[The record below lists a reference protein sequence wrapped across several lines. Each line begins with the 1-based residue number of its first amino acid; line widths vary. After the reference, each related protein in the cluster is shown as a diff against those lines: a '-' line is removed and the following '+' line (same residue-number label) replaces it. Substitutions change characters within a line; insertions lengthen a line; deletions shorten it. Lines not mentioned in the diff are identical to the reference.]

1 MKTISRIAYS
11 NDKKNKTRSI
21 LIMMSICLTTML
33 LVIISTVGN
42 GVIHLQKSQAAGS
55 YGSNYGLFIA
65 ADGTQLKE
73 VERRAEIS
81 DIGIMC
87 TEGILKGNENGGFV
101 SADETVRK
109 MLAADGT
116 QLKEVE
122 RRAEISD
129 IGIMCTEG
137 ILKGNENGGFVSADE
152 TVRKMLPYNQEY
164 VLKEGTYPEKAQ
176 EIAAGRAFFDAVGY
190 HDVKVGDTVTLE
202 YRSGMQSEYAPVE
215 FTVSGILYDRDEY
228 TIEASY
234 VVFGSQ
240 DFYNERVAEG
250 DRQYNIYF
258 TLSDS
263 ANVSM
268 NNVAPVI
275 KEMASYV
282 VFGSQ
287 DFYNER
293 VAEGDRQYNIYFTL
307 SDSANVSMN
316 NVAPVIKEIADSC
329 GIDQKNVIINDLYLQ
344 WVLQPSYEMIVVCGT
359 LILGIVLFSVVV
371 IYNIFQV
378 GIAQKVQEYGKIKAL
393 GATRKQ
399 MKQLIFREG
408 ILLAVPSIPLGL
420 LFGFL
425 IAKVSFNWLVEQGNL
440 VSSGIKN
447 HQVPLFSLT
456 IMLICI
462 FVSFLT
468 VVLAL
473 RKPMKIVSRISPIE
487 ATRYLDGSKTQ
498 KQGRRKGRKDVT
510 VFSMAMANVTGNP
523 KRTIATIS
531 PIEATRYLDGSKTQ
545 KQGRRKGRKD
555 VTVFSMAMANVTG
568 NPKRTIATILT
579 MGLSCVL
586 FVIIS
591 NYVGNIDTEQDVT
604 VFSMAMAN
612 VTGNPKRTIATI
624 LTMGLSCVLFVIISN
639 YVGNIDTEHEARIA
653 INHGQFE
660 LQLDYSQN
668 YDEAYS
674 ENNLDTILQN
684 NPLNDSLIKEIK
696 SIPGVTDV
704 LTREIV
710 SADLN
715 GTKFPVAIVNQ
726 EDFEMMRGDGDIGS
740 MDYAQAVKNGDV
752 FFGWS
757 MWMEAD
763 GYSAGAP
770 ITFNFDNGSGTY
782 TYHGKI
788 AGSFVS
794 ADTYLVIPEEVYRSV
809 NPKGTSYGYLWVD
822 CAKKDVASVEQSLND
837 LLSDTSH
844 IKLNTY
850 HAELQTAEYASR
862 MMKLGC
868 YLFMAIVGLIGFMN
882 LANTMIINIT
892 TKKQEYGV
900 LQAVGMTNKQ
910 LNLSLQIQGLIF
922 TVGTICVA
930 LAAGLPLGYAL
941 FSYAKHNGI
950 FGMNV
955 YHVPL
960 IPILVMILLVG
971 ILQIVLSCVLSSN
984 LKKETLVERIRYQ
997 G

>member
-1 MKTISRIAYS
+1 M
-11 NDKKNKTRSI
+11 
-21 LIMMSICLTTML
+21 
-33 LVIISTVGN
+33 
-42 GVIHLQKSQAAGS
+42 
-55 YGSNYGLFIA
+55 
-65 ADGTQLKE
+65 
-73 VERRAEIS
+73 
-81 DIGIMC
+81 
-87 TEGILKGNENGGFV
+87 
-101 SADETVRK
+101 
-109 MLAADGT
+109 
-116 QLKEVE
+116 
-122 RRAEISD
+122 
-129 IGIMCTEG
+129 
-137 ILKGNENGGFVSADE
+137 
-152 TVRKMLPYNQEY
+152 
-164 VLKEGTYPEKAQ
+164 
-176 EIAAGRAFFDAVGY
+176 
-190 HDVKVGDTVTLE
+190 
-202 YRSGMQSEYAPVE
+202 
-215 FTVSGILYDRDEY
+215 
-228 TIEASY
+228 
-234 VVFGSQ
+234 
-240 DFYNERVAEG
+240 
-250 DRQYNIYF
+250 
-258 TLSDS
+258 
-263 ANVSM
+263 
-268 NNVAPVI
+268 
-275 KEMASYV
+275 
-282 VFGSQ
+282 
-287 DFYNER
+287 
-293 VAEGDRQYNIYFTL
+293 
-307 SDSANVSMN
+307 
-316 NVAPVIKEIADSC
+316 
-329 GIDQKNVIINDLYLQ
+329 
-344 WVLQPSYEMIVVCGT
+344 
-359 LILGIVLFSVVV
+359 
-371 IYNIFQV
+371 
-378 GIAQKVQEYGKIKAL
+378 

-473 RKPMKIVSRISPIE
+473 RKPMKIVSRISSIE

-498 KQGRRKGRKDVT
+498 KQGRRKGRK
-510 VFSMAMANVTGNP
+510 
-523 KRTIATIS
+523 
-531 PIEATRYLDGSKTQ
+531 
-545 KQGRRKGRKD
+545 
-555 VTVFSMAMANVTG
+555 
-568 NPKRTIATILT
+568 
-579 MGLSCVL
+579 
-586 FVIIS
+586 
-591 NYVGNIDTEQDVT
+591 DVT

-684 NPLNDSLIKEIK
+684 NPLNDSMIEEIK

-704 LTREIV
+704 MTREIV
-710 SADLN
+710 SVNLN
-715 GTKFPVAIVNQ
+715 GTRFPADIVSKN
-726 EDFEMMRGDGDIGS
+726 DFDFMRQDGDIGS
-740 MDYAQAVKNGDV
+740 MDYDQAVKNGEI

-757 MWMEAD
+757 AWMEQD
-763 GYSAGAP
+763 GYAP
-770 ITFNFDNGSGTY
+770 GESIVFDFENGSETY
-782 TYHGKI
+782 TYQGKI

-794 ADTYLVIPEEVYRSV
+794 ADTYLVIPEGVYRSM
-809 NPKGTSYGYLWVD
+809 NPRGTAYGYLWVD
-822 CAKKDVASVEQSLND
+822 CDKKDVASVEQSLNT
-837 LLSDTSH
+837 LISNTSH
-844 IKLNTY
+844 IKMDTY
-850 HAELQTAEYASR
+850 HAQLQSAEYASR

-882 LANTMIINIT
+882 LANTMIINII

>member
-11 NDKKNKTRSI
+11 NDKRNRTRSI
-21 LIMMSICLTTML
+21 LIMMAICLTTML

-42 GVIHLQKSQAAGS
+42 GVIRLQKSQAASS

-65 ADGTQLKE
+65 ADGSQLKE
-73 VERRAEIS
+73 VNRRAEI
-81 DIGIMC
+81 DATGTMC
-87 TEGILKGNENGGFV
+87 TEGIIKGNEKGGFV
-101 SADETVRK
+101 CMDET
-109 MLAADGT
+109 A
-116 QLKEVE
+116 
-122 RRAEISD
+122 
-129 IGIMCTEG
+129 
-137 ILKGNENGGFVSADE
+137 
-152 TVRKMLPYNQEY
+152 RKMLPYNKEY
-164 VLKEGTYPEKAQ
+164 ELKEGKYPEKMQ
-176 EIAAGRAFFDAVGY
+176 EIAAGKAFFRAMGY
-190 HDVKVGDTVTLE
+190 DDVKIGDTVTLD
-202 YRSGMQSEYAPVE
+202 YRAGMQSEYKSEE
-215 FTVSGILYDRDEY
+215 FVISGILYDRDEY

-234 VVFGSQ
+234 VAFGSQ
-240 DFYNERVAEG
+240 EFYDEHVAEN

-258 TLSDS
+258 TLNDS

-268 NNVAPVI
+268 NVSMNDIDSVI
-275 KEMASYV
+275 KQIAATCGIEEKNVIVNDLYLQWVLQPSYETIAVCGVLILAIVLFSV
-282 VFGSQ
+282 VVI
-287 DFYNER
+287 YNIFQVGIANKIQEYGKIKALGATKKQMKQLIFR
-293 VAEGDRQYNIYFTL
+293 EGMFLTISSIPVGLLLGFLIAKCGFNWLVKQGNLVSTGTQYNIYFTL

-523 KRTIATIS
+523 KRTIATI
-531 PIEATRYLDGSKTQ
+531 
-545 KQGRRKGRKD
+545 
-555 VTVFSMAMANVTG
+555 F
-568 NPKRTIATILT
+568 
-579 MGLSCVL
+579 
-586 FVIIS
+586 
-591 NYVGNIDTEQDVT
+591 
-604 VFSMAMAN
+604 
-612 VTGNPKRTIATI
+612 
-624 LTMGLSCVLFVIISN
+624 TMGLSCVLFVIISN

-910 LNLSLQIQGLIF
+910 LNLCLQIQGLIF

>member
-11 NDKKNKTRSI
+11 NDKRNRTRSI
-21 LIMMSICLTTML
+21 LIMMAICLTTML

-42 GVIHLQKSQAAGS
+42 GVIHLQKSQAASS
-55 YGSNYGLFIA
+55 YGSNYGLFI
-65 ADGTQLKE
+65 
-73 VERRAEIS
+73 
-81 DIGIMC
+81 
-87 TEGILKGNENGGFV
+87 
-101 SADETVRK
+101 
-109 MLAADGT
+109 AADGT

-228 TIEASY
+228 TIE
-234 VVFGSQ
+234 
-240 DFYNERVAEG
+240 
-250 DRQYNIYF
+250 
-258 TLSDS
+258 
-263 ANVSM
+263 
-268 NNVAPVI
+268 
-275 KEMASYV
+275 ASYV

-447 HQVPLFSLT
+447 HQVPLFSLPV
-456 IMLICI
+456 MLLCI

-468 VVLAL
+468 VALAL

-487 ATRYLDGSKTQ
+487 ATRYLENAETHKKGK
-498 KQGRRKGRKDVT
+498 RNGRKNVT

-523 KRTIATIS
+523 KRTI
-531 PIEATRYLDGSKTQ
+531 G
-545 KQGRRKGRKD
+545 
-555 VTVFSMAMANVTG
+555 
-568 NPKRTIATILT
+568 TILT
-579 MGLSCVL
+579 MG
-586 FVIIS
+586 F
-591 NYVGNIDTEQDVT
+591 
-604 VFSMAMAN
+604 
-612 VTGNPKRTIATI
+612 
-624 LTMGLSCVLFVIISN
+624 SCVLFVIISN
-639 YVGNIDTEHEARIA
+639 YVGNIDTEHEARLSV
-653 INHGQFE
+653 NHGQFE
-660 LQLDYSQN
+660 LQLDYSAE
-668 YDEAYS
+668 YDERYP
-674 ENNLDTILQN
+674 ENNLDTILTDD
-684 NPLNDSLIKEIK
+684 PLNDSLIEEIK

-704 LTREIV
+704 MTREIV
-710 SADLN
+710 SVNLN
-715 GTKFPVAIVNQ
+715 GTRFPADIVSKK
-726 EDFEMMRGDGDIGS
+726 DFDFMRQDGDIGS
-740 MDYAQAVKNGDV
+740 MDYDQAVKNGDI

-757 MWMEAD
+757 TWMEQD
-763 GYSAGAP
+763 GYAP
-770 ITFNFDNGSGTY
+770 GESIAFDFENGSGTY
-782 TYHGKI
+782 TYQGKI

-794 ADTYLVIPEEVYRSV
+794 ADTYLVIPEGVYRSM
-809 NPKGTSYGYLWVD
+809 NPRGTAYGYLWVD
-822 CAKKDVASVEQSLND
+822 CDKKDVASVEQSLNT
-837 LLSDTSH
+837 LISNTSH
-844 IKLNTY
+844 IKMDTY
-850 HAELQTAEYASR
+850 HAQLQSAEFTAR

-868 YLFMAIVGLIGFMN
+868 YLFMAVVGLIGFMN
-882 LANTMIINIT
+882 MANTMIMNIT

-910 LNLSLQIQGLIF
+910 LNLCLQLQGMMF

-930 LAAGLPLGYAL
+930 LIIGLPLGYAL

-950 FGMNV
+950 FGMNI
-955 YHVPL
+955 YHVP
-960 IPILVMILLVG
+960 IVPIFIMIFLVG
-971 ILQIVLSCVLSSN
+971 LLQIVLSCVLSSN

>member
-11 NDKKNKTRSI
+11 NDKRNRTRSI

-109 MLAADGT
+109 ML
-116 QLKEVE
+116 
-122 RRAEISD
+122 
-129 IGIMCTEG
+129 
-137 ILKGNENGGFVSADE
+137 
-152 TVRKMLPYNQEY
+152 PYNQEY

-176 EIAAGRAFFDAVGY
+176 EIAAGRTFFDAEGY

-275 KEMASYV
+275 KE
-282 VFGSQ
+282 
-287 DFYNER
+287 
-293 VAEGDRQYNIYFTL
+293 
-307 SDSANVSMN
+307 
-316 NVAPVIKEIADSC
+316 IADSC

-344 WVLQPSYEMIVVCGT
+344 WVLQPSYEMIVACGT

-378 GIAQKVQEYGKIKAL
+378 GIVQKVQEYGKIKAL

-523 KRTIATIS
+523 KRTIATI
-531 PIEATRYLDGSKTQ
+531 
-545 KQGRRKGRKD
+545 
-555 VTVFSMAMANVTG
+555 F
-568 NPKRTIATILT
+568 T
-579 MGLSCVL
+579 MG
-586 FVIIS
+586 F
-591 NYVGNIDTEQDVT
+591 
-604 VFSMAMAN
+604 
-612 VTGNPKRTIATI
+612 
-624 LTMGLSCVLFVIISN
+624 SCVLFVIISN
-639 YVGNIDTEHEARIA
+639 YVGNIDTEHEARLSV
-653 INHGQFE
+653 NHGQFE
-660 LQLDYSQN
+660 LQLDYSAE
-668 YDEAYS
+668 YDERYP
-674 ENNLDTILQN
+674 ENNLDTILTDD
-684 NPLNDSLIKEIK
+684 PLNDSLIEEIK

-704 LTREIV
+704 MTREIV
-710 SADLN
+710 SVNLN
-715 GTKFPVAIVNQ
+715 GTRFPATIVSKKDFDFMCQ
-726 EDFEMMRGDGDIGS
+726 EGDIGA
-740 MDYAQAVKNGDV
+740 MDYDQAVKNGDI

-757 MWMEAD
+757 TWMEQD
-763 GYSAGAP
+763 GYAP
-770 ITFNFDNGSGTY
+770 GESIAFDFENGSGTY
-782 TYHGKI
+782 TYQGKI

-794 ADTYLVIPEEVYRSV
+794 ADTYLVIPEGVYRSM
-809 NPKGTSYGYLWVD
+809 NPRGTAYGYLWVD
-822 CAKKDVASVEQSLND
+822 CDKKDVASVEQSLNT
-837 LLSDTSH
+837 LISNTSH
-844 IKLNTY
+844 IKMDTY
-850 HAELQTAEYASR
+850 HAQLQSAEFASS

-882 LANTMIINIT
+882 MANTMIMNIT
-892 TKKQEYGV
+892 TKKQEYGI

-910 LNLSLQIQGLIF
+910 LNLCLQLQGLMF

-930 LAAGLPLGYAL
+930 LIIGLPLGYAL

-950 FGMNV
+950 FGMNI
-955 YHVPL
+955 YHVP
-960 IPILVMILLVG
+960 IVPIFIMIFLVG
-971 ILQIVLSCVLSSN
+971 LLQIVLSCVLSSN
-984 LKKETLVERIRYQ
+984 LKKETLVERIRYK
-997 G
+997 

>member
-11 NDKKNKTRSI
+11 NDKRNRTRSI

-109 MLAADGT
+109 ML
-116 QLKEVE
+116 
-122 RRAEISD
+122 
-129 IGIMCTEG
+129 
-137 ILKGNENGGFVSADE
+137 
-152 TVRKMLPYNQEY
+152 PYNQEY

-176 EIAAGRAFFDAVGY
+176 EIAAGRTFFDAEGY

-275 KEMASYV
+275 KE
-282 VFGSQ
+282 
-287 DFYNER
+287 
-293 VAEGDRQYNIYFTL
+293 
-307 SDSANVSMN
+307 
-316 NVAPVIKEIADSC
+316 IADSC

-344 WVLQPSYEMIVVCGT
+344 WVLQPSYEMIVACGT

-523 KRTIATIS
+523 KRTIATI
-531 PIEATRYLDGSKTQ
+531 
-545 KQGRRKGRKD
+545 
-555 VTVFSMAMANVTG
+555 F
-568 NPKRTIATILT
+568 T
-579 MGLSCVL
+579 MG
-586 FVIIS
+586 F
-591 NYVGNIDTEQDVT
+591 
-604 VFSMAMAN
+604 
-612 VTGNPKRTIATI
+612 
-624 LTMGLSCVLFVIISN
+624 SCVLFVIISN
-639 YVGNIDTEHEARIA
+639 YVGNIDTEHEARLSV
-653 INHGQFE
+653 NHGQFE
-660 LQLDYSQN
+660 LQLDYSAE
-668 YDEAYS
+668 YDERYP
-674 ENNLDTILQN
+674 ENNLDTILTD
-684 NPLNDSLIKEIK
+684 NPLNDSLIEEIK

-704 LTREIV
+704 MTREIV
-710 SADLN
+710 SVNLN
-715 GTKFPVAIVNQ
+715 GTRFPATIVSKKDFDFMCQ
-726 EDFEMMRGDGDIGS
+726 EGDIGA
-740 MDYAQAVKNGDV
+740 MDYDQAVKNGDI

-757 MWMEAD
+757 TWMEQD
-763 GYSAGAP
+763 GYAP
-770 ITFNFDNGSGTY
+770 GESIAFDFENGSGTY
-782 TYHGKI
+782 TYQGKI

-794 ADTYLVIPEEVYRSV
+794 ADTYLVIPEGVYRSM
-809 NPKGTSYGYLWVD
+809 NPRGTAYGYLWVD
-822 CAKKDVASVEQSLND
+822 CDKKDVASVEQSLNT
-837 LLSDTSH
+837 LISNTSH
-844 IKLNTY
+844 IKMDTY
-850 HAELQTAEYASR
+850 HAQLQSAEFASS

-882 LANTMIINIT
+882 MANTMIMNIT
-892 TKKQEYGV
+892 TKKQEYGI

-910 LNLSLQIQGLIF
+910 LNLCLQLQGLMF

-930 LAAGLPLGYAL
+930 LIIGLPLGYAL

-950 FGMNV
+950 FGMNI
-955 YHVPL
+955 YHVP
-960 IPILVMILLVG
+960 IVPIFIMIFLVG
-971 ILQIVLSCVLSSN
+971 LLQIVLSCVLSSN

>member
-11 NDKKNKTRSI
+11 NDKRNRTRSI
-21 LIMMSICLTTML
+21 LIMMAICLTTML

-55 YGSNYGLFIA
+55 YGSNYGLFVS
-65 ADGTQLKE
+65 ADGSQLKE
-73 VERRAEIS
+73 VNRRAEI
-81 DIGIMC
+81 DATGTMC
-87 TEGILKGNENGGFV
+87 TEGIIKGNEKGGFV
-101 SADETVRK
+101 CMDET
-109 MLAADGT
+109 A
-116 QLKEVE
+116 
-122 RRAEISD
+122 
-129 IGIMCTEG
+129 
-137 ILKGNENGGFVSADE
+137 
-152 TVRKMLPYNQEY
+152 RKMLPYNKEY
-164 VLKEGTYPEKAQ
+164 ELKEGKYPEKMQ
-176 EIAAGRAFFDAVGY
+176 EIAAGRAFFRAMGY
-190 HDVKVGDTVTLE
+190 GDVKIGDTVTLD
-202 YRSGMQSEYAPVE
+202 YRAGMQSEYKPEE
-215 FTVSGILYDRDEY
+215 FVVSGILYDRDEY

-258 TLSDS
+258 T
-263 ANVSM
+263 V
-268 NNVAPVI
+268 
-275 KEMASYV
+275 
-282 VFGSQ
+282 
-287 DFYNER
+287 
-293 VAEGDRQYNIYFTL
+293 

-329 GIDQKNVIINDLYLQ
+329 DIDQKNVIINDLYLQ

-425 IAKVSFNWLVEQGNL
+425 IAKVSFNWLVEQGNQ

-487 ATRYLDGSKTQ
+487 ATRYFDGSKTQ
-498 KQGRRKGRKDVT
+498 KQGRRKGRK
-510 VFSMAMANVTGNP
+510 
-523 KRTIATIS
+523 
-531 PIEATRYLDGSKTQ
+531 
-545 KQGRRKGRKD
+545 
-555 VTVFSMAMANVTG
+555 
-568 NPKRTIATILT
+568 
-579 MGLSCVL
+579 
-586 FVIIS
+586 
-591 NYVGNIDTEQDVT
+591 DVT

-668 YDEAYS
+668 YDEAYP
-674 ENNLDTILQN
+674 ENNLDTILTD
-684 NPLNDSLIKEIK
+684 NPLNDSMIEEIK

-704 LTREIV
+704 MTREIV
-710 SADLN
+710 SVNLN
-715 GTKFPVAIVNQ
+715 GTRFPADIVSKN
-726 EDFEMMRGDGDIGS
+726 DFDFMRQDGDIGS
-740 MDYAQAVKNGDV
+740 MDYDQAVKNGEI

-757 MWMEAD
+757 AWMEQD
-763 GYSAGAP
+763 GYAP
-770 ITFNFDNGSGTY
+770 GESIVFDFENGSETY
-782 TYHGKI
+782 TYQGKI

-794 ADTYLVIPEEVYRSV
+794 ADTYLVIPEGVYRSM
-809 NPKGTSYGYLWVD
+809 NPRGTAYGYLWVD
-822 CAKKDVASVEQSLND
+822 CDKKDVASVEQSLNT
-837 LLSDTSH
+837 LISNTSH
-844 IKLNTY
+844 IKMDTY
-850 HAELQTAEYASR
+850 YAQLQSAEYASR

-922 TVGTICVA
+922 TIGTICVA

>member
-1 MKTISRIAYS
+1 
-11 NDKKNKTRSI
+11 
-21 LIMMSICLTTML
+21 MMAICLTTML

-42 GVIHLQKSQAAGS
+42 GVIRLQKSQAASS

-101 SADETVRK
+101 CMDKTA
-109 MLAADGT
+109 
-116 QLKEVE
+116 
-122 RRAEISD
+122 
-129 IGIMCTEG
+129 
-137 ILKGNENGGFVSADE
+137 
-152 TVRKMLPYNQEY
+152 RKMLPYNKEY
-164 VLKEGTYPEKAQ
+164 ELKEGKYPEKMQ
-176 EIAAGRAFFDAVGY
+176 EIAAGRAFFRAMGY
-190 HDVKVGDTVTLE
+190 GDVKIGDTVTLD
-202 YRSGMQSEYAPVE
+202 YRAGMQSEYKPEE
-215 FTVSGILYDRDEY
+215 FVVSGILYDRDEY
-228 TIEASY
+228 TIE
-234 VVFGSQ
+234 
-240 DFYNERVAEG
+240 
-250 DRQYNIYF
+250 
-258 TLSDS
+258 
-263 ANVSM
+263 
-268 NNVAPVI
+268 
-275 KEMASYV
+275 ASYV

-344 WVLQPSYEMIVVCGT
+344 WVLQPSYEMIMVCGT

-498 KQGRRKGRKDVT
+498 KQGRRKGRKDV
-510 VFSMAMANVTGNP
+510 A
-523 KRTIATIS
+523 
-531 PIEATRYLDGSKTQ
+531 
-545 KQGRRKGRKD
+545 
-555 VTVFSMAMANVTG
+555 
-568 NPKRTIATILT
+568 
-579 MGLSCVL
+579 
-586 FVIIS
+586 
-591 NYVGNIDTEQDVT
+591 

-668 YDEAYS
+668 YDEAYP
-674 ENNLDTILQN
+674 ENNLDTILTD
-684 NPLNDSLIKEIK
+684 NPLNDSLIEEIK

-704 LTREIV
+704 MTREIV
-710 SADLN
+710 SVNLN
-715 GTKFPVAIVNQ
+715 GTRFPAAVVSKK
-726 EDFEMMRGDGDIGS
+726 DFDFMRQDGDIGS
-740 MDYAQAVKNGDV
+740 MDYDQAVKNGDI

-757 MWMEAD
+757 AWMEQD
-763 GYSAGAP
+763 GYAP
-770 ITFNFDNGSGTY
+770 GESIVFDFKNGSETY
-782 TYHGKI
+782 TYQGKI

-794 ADTYLVIPEEVYRSV
+794 ADTYLVIPEGVYRSM
-809 NPKGTSYGYLWVD
+809 NPRGTAYGYLWVD
-822 CAKKDVASVEQSLND
+822 CDKKDVASVEQSLNT
-837 LLSDTSH
+837 LISNTSH
-844 IKLNTY
+844 IKMDTY
-850 HAELQTAEYASR
+850 HAQLQSAEYASR

-910 LNLSLQIQGLIF
+910 LNLCLQIQGLIF

>member
-1 MKTISRIAYS
+1 
-11 NDKKNKTRSI
+11 
-21 LIMMSICLTTML
+21 
-33 LVIISTVGN
+33 
-42 GVIHLQKSQAAGS
+42 
-55 YGSNYGLFIA
+55 
-65 ADGTQLKE
+65 
-73 VERRAEIS
+73 
-81 DIGIMC
+81 
-87 TEGILKGNENGGFV
+87 
-101 SADETVRK
+101 
-109 MLAADGT
+109 
-116 QLKEVE
+116 
-122 RRAEISD
+122 
-129 IGIMCTEG
+129 
-137 ILKGNENGGFVSADE
+137 
-152 TVRKMLPYNQEY
+152 
-164 VLKEGTYPEKAQ
+164 
-176 EIAAGRAFFDAVGY
+176 
-190 HDVKVGDTVTLE
+190 
-202 YRSGMQSEYAPVE
+202 
-215 FTVSGILYDRDEY
+215 
-228 TIEASY
+228 
-234 VVFGSQ
+234 
-240 DFYNERVAEG
+240 
-250 DRQYNIYF
+250 
-258 TLSDS
+258 
-263 ANVSM
+263 
-268 NNVAPVI
+268 
-275 KEMASYV
+275 
-282 VFGSQ
+282 
-287 DFYNER
+287 
-293 VAEGDRQYNIYFTL
+293 
-307 SDSANVSMN
+307 
-316 NVAPVIKEIADSC
+316 
-329 GIDQKNVIINDLYLQ
+329 
-344 WVLQPSYEMIVVCGT
+344 MIVVCGT

-510 VFSMAMANVTGNP
+510 VFSMAMANVTGN
-523 KRTIATIS
+523 S
-531 PIEATRYLDGSKTQ
+531 
-545 KQGRRKGRKD
+545 
-555 VTVFSMAMANVTG
+555 
-568 NPKRTIATILT
+568 
-579 MGLSCVL
+579 
-586 FVIIS
+586 
-591 NYVGNIDTEQDVT
+591 
-604 VFSMAMAN
+604 
-612 VTGNPKRTIATI
+612 KRTIATI

-684 NPLNDSLIKEIK
+684 NPLNDSMIEEIK

-704 LTREIV
+704 MTREIV
-710 SADLN
+710 SVNLN
-715 GTKFPVAIVNQ
+715 GTRFPADIVSKK
-726 EDFEMMRGDGDIGS
+726 DFDFMRQDGDIGS
-740 MDYAQAVKNGDV
+740 MDYDQAVKNGEI

-757 MWMEAD
+757 AWMEQD
-763 GYSAGAP
+763 GYAP
-770 ITFNFDNGSGTY
+770 GESIVFDFENGSETY
-782 TYHGKI
+782 TYQGKI

-794 ADTYLVIPEEVYRSV
+794 ADTYLVIPEGVYRSM
-809 NPKGTSYGYLWVD
+809 NPRGTAYGYLWVD
-822 CAKKDVASVEQSLND
+822 CDKKDVASVEQSLNT
-837 LLSDTSH
+837 LISNTSH
-844 IKLNTY
+844 IKMDTY
-850 HAELQTAEYASR
+850 HAQLQSAEYASR

>member
-11 NDKKNKTRSI
+11 NDKRNRTRSI
-21 LIMMSICLTTML
+21 LIMMAICLTTML

-42 GVIHLQKSQAAGS
+42 GVIHLQKSQAASS

-101 SADETVRK
+101 CMDET
-109 MLAADGT
+109 A
-116 QLKEVE
+116 
-122 RRAEISD
+122 
-129 IGIMCTEG
+129 
-137 ILKGNENGGFVSADE
+137 
-152 TVRKMLPYNQEY
+152 RKMLPYNKEY
-164 VLKEGTYPEKAQ
+164 ELKEGKYPEKIQ
-176 EIAAGRAFFDAVGY
+176 EIAAGRAFFRVMGY
-190 HDVKVGDTVTLE
+190 GDVKIGDTVTLD
-202 YRSGMQSEYAPVE
+202 YRAGMQSEYKPEE
-215 FTVSGILYDRDEY
+215 FVVSGILYDRDEY
-228 TIEASY
+228 TIE
-234 VVFGSQ
+234 
-240 DFYNERVAEG
+240 
-250 DRQYNIYF
+250 
-258 TLSDS
+258 
-263 ANVSM
+263 
-268 NNVAPVI
+268 
-275 KEMASYV
+275 ASYV

-378 GIAQKVQEYGKIKAL
+378 GITQKVQEYGKIKAL

-523 KRTIATIS
+523 KRTIATI
-531 PIEATRYLDGSKTQ
+531 
-545 KQGRRKGRKD
+545 
-555 VTVFSMAMANVTG
+555 
-568 NPKRTIATILT
+568 
-579 MGLSCVL
+579 
-586 FVIIS
+586 
-591 NYVGNIDTEQDVT
+591 
-604 VFSMAMAN
+604 
-612 VTGNPKRTIATI
+612 

-639 YVGNIDTEHEARIA
+639 YVGNIDTEHEARLSV
-653 INHGQFE
+653 NHGQFE
-660 LQLDYSQN
+660 LQLDYSAE
-668 YDEAYS
+668 YDERYP
-674 ENNLDTILQN
+674 ENNLDTILTD
-684 NPLNDSLIKEIK
+684 NPLNDSMIEEIK

-704 LTREIV
+704 MTREIV
-710 SADLN
+710 SVNLN
-715 GTKFPVAIVNQ
+715 GTRFPADIVSKN
-726 EDFEMMRGDGDIGS
+726 DFDFMRQDGDIGS
-740 MDYAQAVKNGDV
+740 MDYDQAVKNGEI

-757 MWMEAD
+757 AWMEQD
-763 GYSAGAP
+763 GYAP
-770 ITFNFDNGSGTY
+770 GESIVFDFENGSGTY
-782 TYHGKI
+782 TYQGKI

-794 ADTYLVIPEEVYRSV
+794 ADTYLVIPEGVYRSM
-809 NPKGTSYGYLWVD
+809 NPRGTAYGYLWVD
-822 CAKKDVASVEQSLND
+822 CDKKDVASVEQSLNT
-837 LLSDTSH
+837 LISNTSH
-844 IKLNTY
+844 IKMDTY
-850 HAELQTAEYASR
+850 HAQLQSAEYASR

-882 LANTMIINIT
+882 LANTMIINII

-922 TVGTICVA
+922 TVGTICIA

>member
-1 MKTISRIAYS
+1 MLYSVRRI
-11 NDKKNKTRSI
+11 
-21 LIMMSICLTTML
+21 
-33 LVIISTVGN
+33 
-42 GVIHLQKSQAAGS
+42 
-55 YGSNYGLFIA
+55 
-65 ADGTQLKE
+65 
-73 VERRAEIS
+73 
-81 DIGIMC
+81 
-87 TEGILKGNENGGFV
+87 
-101 SADETVRK
+101 
-109 MLAADGT
+109 
-116 QLKEVE
+116 
-122 RRAEISD
+122 
-129 IGIMCTEG
+129 
-137 ILKGNENGGFVSADE
+137 
-152 TVRKMLPYNQEY
+152 
-164 VLKEGTYPEKAQ
+164 
-176 EIAAGRAFFDAVGY
+176 
-190 HDVKVGDTVTLE
+190 
-202 YRSGMQSEYAPVE
+202 
-215 FTVSGILYDRDEY
+215 
-228 TIEASY
+228 
-234 VVFGSQ
+234 
-240 DFYNERVAEG
+240 
-250 DRQYNIYF
+250 
-258 TLSDS
+258 
-263 ANVSM
+263 
-268 NNVAPVI
+268 
-275 KEMASYV
+275 
-282 VFGSQ
+282 
-287 DFYNER
+287 FYNER

-440 VSSGIKN
+440 VKSGIKN

-523 KRTIATIS
+523 KRTIATI
-531 PIEATRYLDGSKTQ
+531 
-545 KQGRRKGRKD
+545 
-555 VTVFSMAMANVTG
+555 
-568 NPKRTIATILT
+568 
-579 MGLSCVL
+579 
-586 FVIIS
+586 
-591 NYVGNIDTEQDVT
+591 
-604 VFSMAMAN
+604 
-612 VTGNPKRTIATI
+612 

-660 LQLDYSQN
+660 LQLDYSKN
-668 YDEAYS
+668 YDEAYP
-674 ENNLDTILQN
+674 ENNLDTILTD
-684 NPLNDSLIKEIK
+684 NPLNDSMIEEIK

-704 LTREIV
+704 MTREIV
-710 SADLN
+710 SVNLN
-715 GTKFPVAIVNQ
+715 GTRFPAAVVSKN
-726 EDFEMMRGDGDIGS
+726 DFDFMRQDGDIGS
-740 MDYAQAVKNGDV
+740 MDYDQAVKNGEI

-757 MWMEAD
+757 AWMEQD
-763 GYSAGAP
+763 GYAP
-770 ITFNFDNGSGTY
+770 GESIVFDFENGSETY
-782 TYHGKI
+782 TYQGKI

-794 ADTYLVIPEEVYRSV
+794 ADTYLVIPEGVYRSM
-809 NPKGTSYGYLWVD
+809 NPRGTAYGYLWVD
-822 CAKKDVASVEQSLND
+822 CDKKDVASVEQSLNT
-837 LLSDTSH
+837 LIPNTSH
-844 IKLNTY
+844 IKMDTY
-850 HAELQTAEYASR
+850 HAQLQYAEYTSR

-941 FSYAKHNGI
+941 FSYAKHNGM

>member
-42 GVIHLQKSQAAGS
+42 GMIRLQKSQAAGS
-55 YGSNYGLFIA
+55 YGSNYGLFVA
-65 ADGTQLKE
+65 ADASQLKE
-73 VERRAEIS
+73 VSRRAEI
-81 DIGIMC
+81 DAIGIMC
-87 TEGILKGNENGGFV
+87 TEGIIKGNENGGFV
-101 SADETVRK
+101 CMDET
-109 MLAADGT
+109 A
-116 QLKEVE
+116 
-122 RRAEISD
+122 
-129 IGIMCTEG
+129 
-137 ILKGNENGGFVSADE
+137 
-152 TVRKMLPYNQEY
+152 RKMLPYNKEY
-164 VLKEGTYPEKAQ
+164 ELKEGKYPEKMQ
-176 EIAAGRAFFDAVGY
+176 EIAAGRAFFRAMGY
-190 HDVKVGDTVTLE
+190 DDVKIGDTVTLD
-202 YRSGMQSEYAPVE
+202 YRAGMRSEYKPEE
-215 FTVSGILYDRDEY
+215 FVVSGILYDRDEY

-234 VVFGSQ
+234 V
-240 DFYNERVAEG
+240 A
-250 DRQYNIYF
+250 
-258 TLSDS
+258 
-263 ANVSM
+263 
-268 NNVAPVI
+268 
-275 KEMASYV
+275 
-282 VFGSQ
+282 FGSQ

-316 NVAPVIKEIADSC
+316 NVAPVIKEIADFC

-473 RKPMKIVSRISPIE
+473 HKPMKIVSRISPIE

-498 KQGRRKGRKDVT
+498 KQGRRKGRK
-510 VFSMAMANVTGNP
+510 
-523 KRTIATIS
+523 
-531 PIEATRYLDGSKTQ
+531 
-545 KQGRRKGRKD
+545 
-555 VTVFSMAMANVTG
+555 
-568 NPKRTIATILT
+568 
-579 MGLSCVL
+579 
-586 FVIIS
+586 
-591 NYVGNIDTEQDVT
+591 DVT

-668 YDEAYS
+668 YDEAYP
-674 ENNLDTILQN
+674 ENNLDTILTD
-684 NPLNDSLIKEIK
+684 NPLNDSMIEEIK

-704 LTREIV
+704 MTREIV
-710 SADLN
+710 SVNLN
-715 GTKFPVAIVNQ
+715 GTRFPADIVSKNDFDFMRQ
-726 EDFEMMRGDGDIGS
+726 EGDIGS
-740 MDYAQAVKNGDV
+740 MDYDQAVKNGDI

-757 MWMEAD
+757 TWMEQD
-763 GYSAGAP
+763 GYAP
-770 ITFNFDNGSGTY
+770 GESIAFDFENGSGTY
-782 TYHGKI
+782 TYQGKI

-794 ADTYLVIPEEVYRSV
+794 ANTYLVIPEGVYRSM
-809 NPKGTSYGYLWVD
+809 NPRGAAYGYLWVD
-822 CAKKDVASVEQSLND
+822 CDKKDVASVEQSLNT
-837 LLSDTSH
+837 LISNTSH
-844 IKLNTY
+844 IKMDTY
-850 HAELQTAEYASR
+850 HAQLQSAEYASR

-882 LANTMIINIT
+882 LANTMIINIIM
-892 TKKQEYGV
+892 KKQEYGV

-910 LNLSLQIQGLIF
+910 LNLCLQIQGLIF

-930 LAAGLPLGYAL
+930 LIIGLPLGYVL

-950 FGMNV
+950 FGMNI
-955 YHVPL
+955 YHVP
-960 IPILVMILLVG
+960 IVPIFIMIFLVG
-971 ILQIVLSCVLSSN
+971 LLQIVLSCVLSSN

>member
-1 MKTISRIAYS
+1 MKTISRIGYS
-11 NDKKNKTRSI
+11 NDKRNRTRSI
-21 LIMMSICLTTML
+21 LIMMAICLTTML

-42 GVIHLQKSQAAGS
+42 GVIRLQKSQAASS
-55 YGSNYGLFIA
+55 YGSNYGLLIA

-101 SADETVRK
+101 CMDKTA
-109 MLAADGT
+109 
-116 QLKEVE
+116 
-122 RRAEISD
+122 
-129 IGIMCTEG
+129 
-137 ILKGNENGGFVSADE
+137 
-152 TVRKMLPYNQEY
+152 RKMLPYNKEY
-164 VLKEGTYPEKAQ
+164 ELKEGKYPEKMQ
-176 EIAAGRAFFDAVGY
+176 EIAAGRAFFRAMGY
-190 HDVKVGDTVTLE
+190 GDVKIGDTVTLD
-202 YRSGMQSEYAPVE
+202 YRAGMQSEYKPEE
-215 FTVSGILYDRDEY
+215 FVVSGILYDRDEY
-228 TIEASY
+228 TIE
-234 VVFGSQ
+234 
-240 DFYNERVAEG
+240 
-250 DRQYNIYF
+250 
-258 TLSDS
+258 
-263 ANVSM
+263 
-268 NNVAPVI
+268 
-275 KEMASYV
+275 ASYV

-344 WVLQPSYEMIVVCGT
+344 WVLQPSYEMIMVCGT

-456 IMLICI
+456 IMFICI

-523 KRTIATIS
+523 KRTIATI
-531 PIEATRYLDGSKTQ
+531 
-545 KQGRRKGRKD
+545 
-555 VTVFSMAMANVTG
+555 
-568 NPKRTIATILT
+568 
-579 MGLSCVL
+579 
-586 FVIIS
+586 
-591 NYVGNIDTEQDVT
+591 
-604 VFSMAMAN
+604 
-612 VTGNPKRTIATI
+612 

-668 YDEAYS
+668 YDETYP
-674 ENNLDTILQN
+674 ENNLDTILTD
-684 NPLNDSLIKEIK
+684 NPLNDLLIEEIK

-704 LTREIV
+704 MTREIV
-710 SADLN
+710 SVNLN
-715 GTKFPVAIVNQ
+715 GTRFPAAVVSKK
-726 EDFEMMRGDGDIGS
+726 DFDFMRQDGDIGS
-740 MDYAQAVKNGDV
+740 MDYDQAVKNGDI

-757 MWMEAD
+757 AWMEQD
-763 GYSAGAP
+763 GYAP
-770 ITFNFDNGSGTY
+770 GESIVFDFKNGSETY
-782 TYHGKI
+782 TYQGKI

-794 ADTYLVIPEEVYRSV
+794 ADTYLVIPEGVYRSM
-809 NPKGTSYGYLWVD
+809 NPRGTAYGYLWVD
-822 CAKKDVASVEQSLND
+822 CDKKDVVSVEQSLNT
-837 LLSDTSH
+837 LISNTSH
-844 IKLNTY
+844 IKMDTY
-850 HAELQTAEYASR
+850 HAQLQSAEYASR

-910 LNLSLQIQGLIF
+910 LNLCLQIQGLIF

>member
-11 NDKKNKTRSI
+11 NDKRNRTRSI
-21 LIMMSICLTTML
+21 LIMMAICLTTML

-55 YGSNYGLFIA
+55 YGSNYGLFVS
-65 ADGTQLKE
+65 ADGSQLKE
-73 VERRAEIS
+73 VNRRAEI
-81 DIGIMC
+81 DATGTMC
-87 TEGILKGNENGGFV
+87 TEGIIKGNEKGGFV
-101 SADETVRK
+101 CMDET
-109 MLAADGT
+109 A
-116 QLKEVE
+116 
-122 RRAEISD
+122 
-129 IGIMCTEG
+129 
-137 ILKGNENGGFVSADE
+137 
-152 TVRKMLPYNQEY
+152 RKMLPYNKEY
-164 VLKEGTYPEKAQ
+164 ELKEGKYPEKMQ
-176 EIAAGRAFFDAVGY
+176 EIAAGRAFFRAMGY
-190 HDVKVGDTVTLE
+190 GDVKIGDTVTLD
-202 YRSGMQSEYAPVE
+202 YRAGMQSEYKPEE
-215 FTVSGILYDRDEY
+215 FVVSGILYDRDEY

-258 TLSDS
+258 T
-263 ANVSM
+263 V
-268 NNVAPVI
+268 
-275 KEMASYV
+275 
-282 VFGSQ
+282 
-287 DFYNER
+287 
-293 VAEGDRQYNIYFTL
+293 

-329 GIDQKNVIINDLYLQ
+329 DIDQKNVIINDLYLQ

-425 IAKVSFNWLVEQGNL
+425 IAKVSFNWLVEQGNQ

-487 ATRYLDGSKTQ
+487 ATRYFDGSKTQ
-498 KQGRRKGRKDVT
+498 KQGRRKGRK
-510 VFSMAMANVTGNP
+510 
-523 KRTIATIS
+523 
-531 PIEATRYLDGSKTQ
+531 
-545 KQGRRKGRKD
+545 
-555 VTVFSMAMANVTG
+555 
-568 NPKRTIATILT
+568 
-579 MGLSCVL
+579 
-586 FVIIS
+586 
-591 NYVGNIDTEQDVT
+591 DVT

-704 LTREIV
+704 MTREIV
-710 SADLN
+710 SVNLN
-715 GTKFPVAIVNQ
+715 GTRFPADIVSKN
-726 EDFEMMRGDGDIGS
+726 DFDFMRQDGDIGS
-740 MDYAQAVKNGDV
+740 MDYDQAVKNGEI

-757 MWMEAD
+757 AWMEQD
-763 GYSAGAP
+763 GYAP
-770 ITFNFDNGSGTY
+770 GESIVFDFENGSETY
-782 TYHGKI
+782 TYQGKI

-794 ADTYLVIPEEVYRSV
+794 ADTYLVIPEGVYRSM
-809 NPKGTSYGYLWVD
+809 NPRGTAYGYLWVD
-822 CAKKDVASVEQSLND
+822 CDKKDVASVEQSLNT
-837 LLSDTSH
+837 LISNTSH
-844 IKLNTY
+844 IKMDTY
-850 HAELQTAEYASR
+850 YAQLQSAEYASR

-922 TVGTICVA
+922 TIGTICVA

>member
-11 NDKKNKTRSI
+11 NDKRNRTRSI
-21 LIMMSICLTTML
+21 LIMMAICLTTML

-42 GVIHLQKSQAAGS
+42 GVIHLQKSQAASS
-55 YGSNYGLFIA
+55 YGSNYGLFI
-65 ADGTQLKE
+65 
-73 VERRAEIS
+73 
-81 DIGIMC
+81 
-87 TEGILKGNENGGFV
+87 
-101 SADETVRK
+101 
-109 MLAADGT
+109 AADGT

-176 EIAAGRAFFDAVGY
+176 EIAAGRTFFDAEGY
-190 HDVKVGDTVTLE
+190 HDVKVGDTVILE

-268 NNVAPVI
+268 NNVV
-275 KEMASYV
+275 
-282 VFGSQ
+282 
-287 DFYNER
+287 
-293 VAEGDRQYNIYFTL
+293 
-307 SDSANVSMN
+307 
-316 NVAPVIKEIADSC
+316 PVIKEIADSC
-329 GIDQKNVIINDLYLQ
+329 GIDQKNMIINDLYLQ

-523 KRTIATIS
+523 KRTIATI
-531 PIEATRYLDGSKTQ
+531 
-545 KQGRRKGRKD
+545 
-555 VTVFSMAMANVTG
+555 F
-568 NPKRTIATILT
+568 T
-579 MGLSCVL
+579 MG
-586 FVIIS
+586 F
-591 NYVGNIDTEQDVT
+591 
-604 VFSMAMAN
+604 
-612 VTGNPKRTIATI
+612 
-624 LTMGLSCVLFVIISN
+624 SCVLFVIISN
-639 YVGNIDTEHEARIA
+639 YVGNIDTEHEARLSV
-653 INHGQFE
+653 NHGQFE
-660 LQLDYSQN
+660 LQLDYSAE
-668 YDEAYS
+668 YDERYP
-674 ENNLDTILQN
+674 ENNLDTILTDD
-684 NPLNDSLIKEIK
+684 PLNDSLIEEIK

-704 LTREIV
+704 MTREIV
-710 SADLN
+710 SVNLN
-715 GTKFPVAIVNQ
+715 GTRFPATIVSKKDFDFMCQ
-726 EDFEMMRGDGDIGS
+726 EGDIGA
-740 MDYAQAVKNGDV
+740 MDYDQAVKNGDI

-757 MWMEAD
+757 TWMEQD
-763 GYSAGAP
+763 GYAP
-770 ITFNFDNGSGTY
+770 GESIAFDFENGSGTY
-782 TYHGKI
+782 TYQGKI

-794 ADTYLVIPEEVYRSV
+794 ADTYLVIPEGVYRSM
-809 NPKGTSYGYLWVD
+809 NPRGTAYGYLWVD
-822 CAKKDVASVEQSLND
+822 CDKKDVASVEQSLNT
-837 LLSDTSH
+837 LISNTSH
-844 IKLNTY
+844 IKMDTY
-850 HAELQTAEYASR
+850 HAQLQSAEFASS

-882 LANTMIINIT
+882 MANTMIMNIT
-892 TKKQEYGV
+892 TKKQEYGI

-910 LNLSLQIQGLIF
+910 LNLCLQLQGLMF

-930 LAAGLPLGYAL
+930 LIIGLPLGYAL

-950 FGMNV
+950 FGMNI
-955 YHVPL
+955 YHVP
-960 IPILVMILLVG
+960 IVPIFIMIFLVG
-971 ILQIVLSCVLSSN
+971 LLQIVLSCVLSSN
-984 LKKETLVERIRYQ
+984 LKKETLVERIRYK
-997 G
+997 

>member
-11 NDKKNKTRSI
+11 NDKRNRTRSI
-21 LIMMSICLTTML
+21 LIMVAICLTTML

-42 GVIHLQKSQAAGS
+42 GVIRLQKSQAASS
-55 YGSNYGLFIA
+55 YGSNYGLFIT

-87 TEGILKGNENGGFV
+87 AEGILKGNENGGFV
-101 SADETVRK
+101 CMDKTA
-109 MLAADGT
+109 
-116 QLKEVE
+116 
-122 RRAEISD
+122 
-129 IGIMCTEG
+129 
-137 ILKGNENGGFVSADE
+137 
-152 TVRKMLPYNQEY
+152 RKMLPYNKEY
-164 VLKEGTYPEKAQ
+164 ELKEGKYPEKMQ
-176 EIAAGRAFFDAVGY
+176 EIAAGRAFFRAMGY
-190 HDVKVGDTVTLE
+190 GDVKIGDTVTLD
-202 YRSGMQSEYAPVE
+202 YRAGMQSEYKSEE
-215 FTVSGILYDRDEY
+215 FVVSGILYDRDEY
-228 TIEASY
+228 TIE
-234 VVFGSQ
+234 
-240 DFYNERVAEG
+240 
-250 DRQYNIYF
+250 
-258 TLSDS
+258 
-263 ANVSM
+263 
-268 NNVAPVI
+268 
-275 KEMASYV
+275 ASYV

-456 IMLICI
+456 IMFICI

-473 RKPMKIVSRISPIE
+473 RKPMKIVSWISPIE

-498 KQGRRKGRKDVT
+498 KQGRRKGRK
-510 VFSMAMANVTGNP
+510 
-523 KRTIATIS
+523 
-531 PIEATRYLDGSKTQ
+531 
-545 KQGRRKGRKD
+545 
-555 VTVFSMAMANVTG
+555 
-568 NPKRTIATILT
+568 
-579 MGLSCVL
+579 
-586 FVIIS
+586 
-591 NYVGNIDTEQDVT
+591 DVT

-668 YDEAYS
+668 YDEAYP
-674 ENNLDTILQN
+674 ENNLDTILTD
-684 NPLNDSLIKEIK
+684 NPLNDSLIEEIK

-704 LTREIV
+704 MTREIV
-710 SADLN
+710 SVNLN
-715 GTKFPVAIVNQ
+715 GTRFPAAVVSKK
-726 EDFEMMRGDGDIGS
+726 DFDFMRQDGDIGS
-740 MDYAQAVKNGDV
+740 MDYDQAVKNGDI

-757 MWMEAD
+757 AWMEQD
-763 GYSAGAP
+763 GYAP
-770 ITFNFDNGSGTY
+770 GESIVFDFKNGSETY
-782 TYHGKI
+782 TYQGKI

-794 ADTYLVIPEEVYRSV
+794 ADTYLVIPEGVYRSM
-809 NPKGTSYGYLWVD
+809 NPRGTAYGYLWVD
-822 CAKKDVASVEQSLND
+822 CDKKDVASVEQSLNT
-837 LLSDTSH
+837 LISNTSH
-844 IKLNTY
+844 IKMDTY
-850 HAELQTAEYASR
+850 HAQLQSAEYASR

-910 LNLSLQIQGLIF
+910 LNLCLQIQGLIF